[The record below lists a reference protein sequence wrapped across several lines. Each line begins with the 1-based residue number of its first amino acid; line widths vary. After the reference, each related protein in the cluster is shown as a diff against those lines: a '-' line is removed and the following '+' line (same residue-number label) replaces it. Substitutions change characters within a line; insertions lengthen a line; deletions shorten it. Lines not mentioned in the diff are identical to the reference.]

1 MEFISDILNAINNRD
16 VWFFTIAIIFVFG
29 VIYVLD
35 HNKYGFNFS
44 EKFVETYFS
53 ISIFVIVLLL
63 LSSQS
68 STYLYEEYN
77 LFLNDDISTLEF
89 LAFLIGMFG
98 GLIAFN
104 LVLTYISIPLFIGL
118 RKLSNYINKL

>member
-1 MEFISDILNAINNRD
+1 MEFISDLLNAINNRD
-16 VWFFTIAIIFVFG
+16 VWFFAIAFISALV
-29 VIYVLD
+29 VIYILD

-89 LAFLIGMFG
+89 LAFLFGMFG
-98 GLIAFN
+98 GLIALN
-104 LVLTYISIPLFIGL
+104 LLLTYVLIPLFIGL

>member
-1 MEFISDILNAINNRD
+1 MEYILDILNTINNRNT
-16 VWFFTIAIIFVFG
+16 WFGALAFISAMGMIYILDNSKFG
-29 VIYVLD
+29 F
-35 HNKYGFNFS
+35 KFS
-44 EKFVETYFS
+44 EKFIESYFS

-77 LFLNDDISTLEF
+77 LFQNDDISYLEF
-89 LAFLIGMFG
+89 LTFLLGMFG
-98 GLIAFN
+98 GLIVFN

>member
-1 MEFISDILNAINNRD
+1 MEFISDLLNAINNRD
-16 VWFFTIAIIFVFG
+16 VWFFAIAFISALV
-29 VIYVLD
+29 VIYILD

-77 LFLNDDISTLEF
+77 LFLNDDIST
-89 LAFLIGMFG
+89 
-98 GLIAFN
+98 
-104 LVLTYISIPLFIGL
+104 
-118 RKLSNYINKL
+118 

>member
-16 VWFFTIAIIFVFG
+16 VWFFAIAIISVFG
-29 VIYVLD
+29 VICVLD

-44 EKFVETYFS
+44 EKFVETYFYIYICYS
-53 ISIFVIVLLL
+53 FTL

-89 LAFLIGMFG
+89 LAFLIGMF
-98 GLIAFN
+98 
-104 LVLTYISIPLFIGL
+104 
-118 RKLSNYINKL
+118 

>member
-1 MEFISDILNAINNRD
+1 MENILDILNTINNRD
-16 VWFFTIAIIFVFG
+16 TWFGAIAFISAIGTIYI
-29 VIYVLD
+29 LD

-44 EKFVETYFS
+44 EKFIESYFF
-53 ISIFVIVLLL
+53 ISASVIILLL

-68 STYLYEEYN
+68 STYLYEEYT
-77 LFLNDDISTLEF
+77 LFQNDDISYLEF
-89 LAFLIGMFG
+89 LAFLLGMFG

>member
-1 MEFISDILNAINNRD
+1 MEFISDILKYNNRD
-16 VWFFTIAIIFVFG
+16 VWFFAIAIISVFG

>member
-16 VWFFTIAIIFVFG
+16 VWFFAIAIISVFG